1 MTYLRMAIEI
11 KEGSSRN
18 AHQTRSLRYP
28 QLPKK
33 GARTESRRERTTD
46 VFMETRRSRGNRL
59 DENGLVFSSLLR
71 ITLIRLKG
79 LNGMGTEGGFGDGVE

>member
-1 MTYLRMAIEI
+1 MAIEI

-33 GARTESRRERTTD
+33 GTRTESRREGTTD
-46 VFMETRRSRGNRL
+46 VFMETCRSRREQL
-59 DENGLVFSSLLR
+59 DESGLVFSSSLKM
-71 ITLIRLKG
+71 TLIPLKG
-79 LNGMGTEGGFGDGVE
+79 LNEMGIEGGVGDGVE